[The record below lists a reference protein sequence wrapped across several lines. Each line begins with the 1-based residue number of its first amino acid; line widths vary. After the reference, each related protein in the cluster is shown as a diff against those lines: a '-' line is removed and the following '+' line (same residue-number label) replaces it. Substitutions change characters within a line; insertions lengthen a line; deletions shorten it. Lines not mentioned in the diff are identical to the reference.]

1 MELTAF
7 CRFAALFAA
16 LMISPL
22 VSADWGVAAGSTVSY
37 VSIKNNAIAEN
48 NAFTGVTGSITDDG
62 NIAIEID
69 LASVET
75 RVDIRNQRMREL
87 FFEVANHPVALITG
101 QLSAPDMAQLDASA
115 PLERSLPLTLS
126 LHGSEAAI
134 EAKLRAIAVGG
145 ELFVTTLE
153 PILVSTGDYGL
164 AAGVAALQEIAGL
177 NAIAS
182 TIPVTVNLHF
192 VRD

>member
-1 MELTAF
+1 MELTTF
-7 CRFAALFAA
+7 CRSTALVAA
-16 LMISPL
+16 LMLSPL
-22 VSADWGVAAGSTVSY
+22 ASADWGVVSGSTVNY
-37 VSIKNNAIAEN
+37 VSIKNNTIAEN
-48 NAFTGVTGSITDDG
+48 NVFTGVTGSITDDG
-62 NIAIEID
+62 NIAIQID

-87 FFEVANHPVALITG
+87 FFDVANHPFALITA
-101 QLSAPDMAQLDASA
+101 QLTVPEMAQLDAGA

-126 LHGSEAAI
+126 LHGSEATI
-134 EAKLRAIAVGG
+134 EAKLRAIAVGS

-153 PILVSTGDYGL
+153 PILVSVSDYGL
-164 AAGVAALQEIAGL
+164 AAGVTALREIAGL

-182 TIPVTVNLHF
+182 TVPVSVNLRL

>member
-1 MELTAF
+1 MELTTF
-7 CRFAALFAA
+7 CRSTALVAT
-16 LMISPL
+16 LMLSPL
-22 VSADWGVAAGSTVSY
+22 ASADWGVAAGSTVNY
-37 VSIKNNAIAEN
+37 VSIKNNTIAEN
-48 NAFTGVTGSITDDG
+48 NAFTGVTGSIADDG
-62 NIAIEID
+62 NIAIQID

-87 FFEVANHPVALITG
+87 FFDVGNHPIALITG
-101 QLSAPDMAQLDASA
+101 QLSVPEMAQLDAGA
-115 PLERSLPLTLS
+115 PLERTLPLTLS
-126 LHGSEAAI
+126 LHGSEATI

-153 PILVSTGDYGL
+153 PILVSAGDYGL
-164 AAGVAALQEIAGL
+164 AAGVTALREIAGL

-182 TIPVTVNLHF
+182 TIPVSVNLHF

>member
-1 MELTAF
+1 MELTTF
-7 CRFAALFAA
+7 CRSTALVAA
-16 LMISPL
+16 LMLSPL
-22 VSADWGVAAGSTVSY
+22 ASADWGVVSGSTVNY
-37 VSIKNNAIAEN
+37 VSIKNNTIAEN
-48 NAFTGVTGSITDDG
+48 NVFTGVTGSITDDG
-62 NIAIEID
+62 NIAIQID

-87 FFEVANHPVALITG
+87 FFDVANHPVALITA
-101 QLSAPDMAQLDASA
+101 QLTVPEMAQLDAGA

-126 LHGSEAAI
+126 LHGSEATI
-134 EAKLRAIAVGG
+134 EAKLRAIAVGS

-153 PILVSTGDYGL
+153 PILVSVSDYGL
-164 AAGVAALQEIAGL
+164 AAGVTALREIAGL

-182 TIPVTVNLHF
+182 TVPVSVNLRL

>member
-1 MELTAF
+1 MKRTTFCHSTAIV
-7 CRFAALFAA
+7 AAL
-16 LMISPL
+16 LLSPL
-22 VSADWGVAAGSTVSY
+22 ASADWGVVAGSTVNY
-37 VSIKNNAIAEN
+37 VSIKNSTIAEN
-48 NAFTGVTGSITDDG
+48 NVFTGVTGSITDDG
-62 NIAIEID
+62 NIAIQID

-87 FFEVANHPVALITG
+87 FFDVANHPVALITA
-101 QLSAPDMAQLDASA
+101 QLTVPEMAQLDAGA

-126 LHGSEAAI
+126 LHGSEATI
-134 EAKLRAIAVGG
+134 EAKLRAIAVGS

-153 PILVSTGDYGL
+153 PILVSVSDYGL
-164 AAGVAALQEIAGL
+164 AAGVTALREIAGL

-182 TIPVTVNLHF
+182 TVPVSVNLRL

>member
-1 MELTAF
+1 MERNTL
-7 CRFAALFAA
+7 CRSAALVAA
-16 LMISPL
+16 LMLSPL
-22 VSADWGVAAGSTVSY
+22 ASADWGVAAGSTVNY
-37 VSIKNNAIAEN
+37 VSIKNNTIAEN

-62 NIAIEID
+62 NIAIQID

-87 FFEVANHPVALITG
+87 FFDVANHPAALITG
-101 QLSAPDMAQLDASA
+101 QLSVPEMAQLDAGA
-115 PLERSLPLTLS
+115 PLERTLPLTLS
-126 LHGSEAAI
+126 LHGSEATI

-153 PILVSTGDYGL
+153 PILVSAGDYGL
-164 AAGVAALQEIAGL
+164 AAGVTALQEIAGL
-177 NAIAS
+177 NVIAS
-182 TIPVTVNLHF
+182 TIPVSVNLRL